1 MGISFLMKLQAWPME
16 DMTNNSGNFRPF
28 VKMGIEFGDEIV
40 RNCLETWRDWQPIY
54 RKQSRISYFLA

>member
-1 MGISFLMKLQAWPME
+1 ME
-16 DMTNNSGNFRPF
+16 DMTNNSGNFRAF